1 VAALLS
7 ASHNDWSNPNHG
19 KHGSIFDAGQNFFH
33 MIVERARRASDYS
46 RLAGLQRRYLDDVG
60 LTPAEFD
67 AAIDDV
73 VAFERQG
80 TTASL
85 THSV

>member
-1 VAALLS
+1 MAALHS
-7 ASHNDWSNPNHG
+7 ASRP
-19 KHGSIFDAGQNFFH
+19 IVVGQGFLS
-33 MIVERARRASDYS
+33 MIVERARRAADYS
-46 RLAGLQRRYLDDVG
+46 HLAGLQRRYLDDVG

-73 VAFERQG
+73 VAFERPE

-85 THSV
+85 VHSV

>member
-1 VAALLS
+1 MAASLS
-7 ASHNDWSNPNHG
+7 ASHGDWSNPNHG
-19 KHGSIFDAGQNFFH
+19 KFRPVIEAGHSFLN

-46 RLAGLQRRYLDDVG
+46 RLAGLQRRYLDDAG

-67 AAIDDV
+67 AAIDDI
-73 VAFERQG
+73 VAFESRG